1 MDRARPLP
9 TPQEEAAEW
18 YRRLHEEKISDE
30 TQRAFGAWLHSA
42 AEHQALYDGIDRAW
56 ITLKDGAEDP
66 RVLALRHETALRLTR
81 QTSRLRPT
89 MRWAMA
95 ASIFLLIVATI
106 GAAAWHVGS
115 LGNGVAFLTRAIDSL
130 HFGLPN
136 VYTTATGQRLAL
148 TLQDGSQVTL
158 DTQSEL
164 QVEFSAGERAVHLRR
179 GQAFFEVAKDKKRP
193 FVVEAGNRRLIAVGT
208 AFDVRL
214 DREQVK
220 VTMLEGTVRVEPR
233 MPPSAKT
240 PDFANTTAGDPAS
253 SQSVTT
259 ITSGEQLI
267 ADTHREVR
275 VKSADTERATSWRRG
290 QLIFNN
296 TRLADALDEV
306 NRYCEVKIKLIDPML
321 SDLRLGGG
329 FATGRPDVF
338 VEAVTSY
345 FPIRVSRSDN
355 QTIELSPK

>member
-1 MDRARPLP
+1 MDRAKRQP
-9 TPQEEAAEW
+9 TPQENAAEW
-18 YRRLHEEKISDE
+18 YRRMHEDKVSED
-30 TQRAFGAWLHSA
+30 TQRAFTAWLDA
-42 AEHQALYDGIDRAW
+42 ASEHRTLYDRIDRAW
-56 ITLKDGAEDP
+56 ITLKEGAEDP
-66 RVLALRHETALRLTR
+66 RILALRHETALRLTR
-81 QTSRLRPT
+81 RSSPFLPT
-89 MRWAMA
+89 PRWAPVA
-95 ASIFLLIVATI
+95 PIVVLII
-106 GAAAWHVGS
+106 GIVGFTAWKVPSMSNGS
-115 LGNGVAFLTRAIDSL
+115 SFLTTVMDSL
-130 HFGLPN
+130 HLGPSN

-164 QVEFSAGERAVHLRR
+164 QVAFSTGERAVHLRR

-193 FVVEAGNRRLIAVGT
+193 FVVEASNRRLIAVGT

-233 MPPSAKT
+233 QPTTPKTSDSATTLTGGVLPSE
-240 PDFANTTAGDPAS
+240 P
-253 SQSVTT
+253 VTT
-259 ITSGEQLI
+259 LTAGEQLI
-267 ADTHREVR
+267 ADPHRDVR

-290 QLIFNN
+290 RLIFNN

-306 NRYCEVKIKLIDPML
+306 NRYSEVKVRLTDVTL

-345 FPIRVSRSDN
+345 FPVRVSRSDD